1 MQFLQFCCPFIG
13 ARSAHPPPLRK
24 LFIVII
30 IFTLRLQ
37 QVENL
42 SLSLS
47 FSVYRNY
54 NMTLSPFLWVYN
66 DDILC
71 LSLFHLKCLSLYF
84 SSDISLFA
92 FQVGRS
98 NLNIWMYPVHNTLF
112 GGAHCSHTVPWH
124 HSLNF
129 CTSIV
134 PAEHLWDETLVKIT
148 KIQWSIL
155 DIPIPRHTSL
165 AQKEKMQIYLMFIVV
180 SQKPTERTLFR
191 TKRRLNREI
200 ALKTTNKTKMYRKI
214 PKRQAT
220 VRRQV
225 GTFEKY
231 FIFFSILS
239 LSKFKS
245 LSLYSFVPLFH
256 VSKVVLFNSAQV
268 NQNFFFSFY
277 YLSPAPTPPP
287 LLLLL
292 LFRLSRST
300 KSRS

>member
-1 MQFLQFCCPFIG
+1 MKTHFW
-13 ARSAHPPPLRK
+13 RSKVERRGNVIFTVLLSVQRSSLGSSPPPFAKTIYCHYYIYITVTIGRVPFSLS
-24 LFIVII
+24 LS
-30 IFTLRLQ
+30 
-37 QVENL
+37 L

-134 PAEHLWDETLVKIT
+134 PAEHLWDETLVKNT

-165 AQKEKMQIYLMFIVV
+165 A
-180 SQKPTERTLFR
+180 
-191 TKRRLNREI
+191 
-200 ALKTTNKTKMYRKI
+200 
-214 PKRQAT
+214 
-220 VRRQV
+220 
-225 GTFEKY
+225 
-231 FIFFSILS
+231 
-239 LSKFKS
+239 
-245 LSLYSFVPLFH
+245 
-256 VSKVVLFNSAQV
+256 
-268 NQNFFFSFY
+268 
-277 YLSPAPTPPP
+277 
-287 LLLLL
+287 
-292 LFRLSRST
+292 
-300 KSRS
+300 